1 VHDAAHAGYGHVDGN
16 DDAGLAGIGW
26 SLVRWVSSLRAKWG
40 RFQSKPAWMELG
52 RQSIVADYEKEK
64 WCVVGKPDTTG

>member
-1 VHDAAHAGYGHVDGN
+1 
-16 DDAGLAGIGW
+16 
-26 SLVRWVSSLRAKWG
+26 
-40 RFQSKPAWMELG
+40 MELG